1 MQKESLEF
9 LEEITNMPM
18 PSGFERS
25 AQEVW
30 MKYAKQYAD
39 ETMYDTYGN
48 AIAILNP
55 KGSPR
60 LMIMGH
66 GDAVGLI
73 ITFINDNG
81 YVHFTQVGGI
91 DPMTLIAQRVV
102 IHNKK
107 ENVFGVIGKKAIH
120 MTPLEDRTKVPKH
133 EELWID
139 IGAKDKKNAEKMV
152 AVGDYITI
160 SGTFEKMKNNLAVG
174 CRFDNKIGT
183 WAAIETLRLLKGVK
197 LDACV
202 IAVSSVQ
209 EEIGG
214 TGAKTAAFHLEPDL
228 AIAIDVTQATD
239 HPGCSKEKYGDVKCG
254 DGPVMDFGPAIHP
267 VVRDGI
273 LSVAKKEKIKL
284 QFSASGG
291 RTGTDADSINIS
303 RGGVPTALISLANR
317 YMHTTV
323 EVVHLGDLEKI
334 AKLLSAYAK
343 SLKKNIKFF

>member
-1 MQKESLEF
+1 MRKESLVF

-39 ETMYDTYGN
+39 ETKYDAYGN

-55 KGSPR
+55 KGKPR
-60 LMIMGH
+60 LMLVGH

-73 ITFINDNG
+73 VTFINDQG
-81 YVHFTQVGGI
+81 YVHFMQVGGI

-107 ENVFGVIGKKAIH
+107 GNIFGVIGKKAIH
-120 MTPLEDRTKVPKH
+120 MTPPEDRKKVPKH

-152 AVGDYITI
+152 SVGDYISI
-160 SGTFEKMKNNLAVG
+160 NGTFEMLKNNLAVG
-174 CRFDNKIGT
+174 CRMDNKIGI
-183 WAAIETLRLLKGVK
+183 WAVAEVLRMLKGSK
-197 LDACV
+197 IDACV

-214 TGAKTAAFHLEPDL
+214 TGAKTAAYHLEPDV

-239 HPGCSKEKYGDVKCG
+239 HPGCVKEKYGDVKCG
-254 DGPVMDFGPAIHP
+254 DGPVVDFGPAIHP
-267 VVRDGI
+267 VVLDGI
-273 LSVAKKEKIKL
+273 LSVAKKNKIKL
-284 QFSASGG
+284 QHTASGG

-303 RGGVPTALISLANR
+303 RGGVPTALIGLANR

-334 AKLLSAYAK
+334 AKLLTEYAK